1 MAARKKAQH
10 GDGDTGRVGAALEK
24 GKYRDFTGWILW
36 GKTDGYVE
44 HATFEL
50 SDDAMSVIEMI
61 ANGGANCRN
70 VYWKDGTW
78 INGTW
83 GGGEWTQGT
92 WRNGTWLTGTW
103 QNGLW
108 QDGTWITGR
117 WKFGM
122 WHGGEWKC
130 GIWIHGLYWI
140 EAIRQYVSTGRE
152 PFIMKLKGD
161 KWDLEK

>member
-1 MAARKKAQH
+1 MRGKTDKPEA
-10 GDGDTGRVGAALEK
+10 GMTGAALEK

-61 ANGGANCRN
+61 ANGSANCRN
-70 VYWKDGTW
+70 VYWEDGTW

-83 GGGEWTQGT
+83 GGGEWIQGT

-108 QDGTWITGR
+108 QDGTWITGQ

-140 EAIRQYVSTGRE
+140 EAIRQYVPTRKA
-152 PFIMKLKGD
+152 PFIMKLR
-161 KWDLEK
+161 

>member
-1 MAARKKAQH
+1 MITIADKE
-10 GDGDTGRVGAALEK
+10 GW
-24 GKYRDFTGWILW
+24 YRDFTGEIRH
-36 GKTDGYVE
+36 GDTQGHVE

-50 SDDAMSVIEMI
+50 SDETNDVIEMI
-61 ANGGANCRN
+61 ANGRDGLRN

-103 QNGLW
+103 PNGLW
-108 QDGTWITGR
+108 QDGMWITGR

-122 WHGGEWKC
+122 WHGGEWRS
-130 GIWIHGLYWI
+130 GIWWHGLYWI
-140 EAIRQYVSTGRE
+140 DALSQYVSTRRE
-152 PFIMKLKGD
+152 PWVMQLREE
-161 KWDLEK
+161 KWDRER